1 MDQVNQNALE
11 ELEKYKKAG
20 AHMLV
25 PCMSHIA
32 DVAQGFRVI
41 VTPVAL
47 SPHPKDKD
55 VYPHEPGHYDQYKNE
70 WKPETG
76 EGTYKKKFNPDVEMV
91 RISGQGLEKLSQ
103 NANIQWS
110 QPQIEVD
117 RESQKRQVAYIT
129 GALRMPDGFSFYRV
143 PDLYGMDLDIEM
155 EKIQATYAKQA
166 KEGKDPQWMIDR
178 DYLQKKVNQK
188 KLCIS
193 GAKNRVIRKILGLS
207 NTYTVA
213 QLSKEFVMV
222 RVIPWLD
229 MNDEYTRRLVIQ
241 SNVAQMTIANLY
253 GGQQPNHQTQ
263 QVEEAHK
270 PAIEYV
276 GEVSADK
283 CRNDDDVIDAET
295 SNGATHYIVNSDAP
309 PFAMDQPPTTSESLR
324 ADFLNSE
331 VPEQC
336 KALDRLAQQK
346 GFDTTAWLGKF
357 KPTTTLEALKPDL
370 KISLYDHLCGL
381 VEKAGVAA

>member
-1 MDQVNQNALE
+1 MDAVNEKALQ
-11 ELEKYKKAG
+11 ELEDYKKRG
-20 AHMLV
+20 CHMLV

-55 VYPHEPGHYDQYKNE
+55 VYPHEPGHYDPYKND

-76 EGTYKKKFNPDVEMV
+76 DGQYKKKFNPDVEMV
-91 RISGQGLEKLSQ
+91 RISGQGLEKLAQ

-155 EKIQATYAKQA
+155 EKIQFSYAKQA

-178 DYLQKKVNQK
+178 DYLQKKANQK

-253 GGQQPNHQTQ
+253 GGHQPQQI
-263 QVEEAHK
+263 EEPHK

-276 GEVSADK
+276 GEISADK

-295 SNGATHYIVNSDAP
+295 TTYHMDKEPTTAESNIIDFQQCEKEAQLKSIEKVAKAKGYDLAGYEKKAKCSLGSFKSEKLLDLFKYLVGLPDPKTEQDV
-309 PFAMDQPPTTSESLR
+309 PFAM
-324 ADFLNSE
+324 
-331 VPEQC
+331 
-336 KALDRLAQQK
+336 
-346 GFDTTAWLGKF
+346 GG
-357 KPTTTLEALKPDL
+357 
-370 KISLYDHLCGL
+370 
-381 VEKAGVAA
+381 AGR